1 MQAVML
7 EKALYKVPHEAGLF
21 EAPDNVEFSD
31 DESEEEDIRQQT
43 GSDDHF

>member
-1 MQAVML
+1 ML
-7 EKALYKVPHEAGLF
+7 EKALYKVPH